1 MGKEYEGKKT
11 VHIPVEV
18 HYLET
23 VLPPR
28 CRNHRYRENA
38 AMVNVE
44 VEAFSGDEA
53 PVALI
58 AREYRWKDYDEAT
71 VDECYECKETPYRLA
86 NGKLYTLYDSIADK
100 SFLEDEDF
108 RAFSW
113 GSRLAWK
120 RLRHS
125 DGPFEPK
132 EISKDLPEWSPRHK
146 WTPTDAGSLEE
157 LSDFA
162 AELVIVDGFLWREAN
177 EPAYKIAN
185 SGGTPST
192 TIARHYHA
200 SASFEDSLDEYVYHY
215 NANQWGDA
223 VEWIQKYWRASYEP
237 DFDHMDKIEV
247 LIPEAVALP
256 TKAERDSLHHM
267 GCALTCVKRA
277 VKELKESEDAD
288 GFLDAE
294 ELASLLES
302 HMRIELEHL
311 AERWKRGCAENPIT
325 EDSGWLEQSV
335 EAAYQEL
342 VS

>member
-1 MGKEYEGKKT
+1 MGKENEGKKT
-11 VHIPVEV
+11 VEIPVEV

-38 AMVNVE
+38 TMVNVE

-58 AREYRWKDYDEAT
+58 AREYHWKGYDAAAD
-71 VDECYECKETPYRLA
+71 DECYECKETTYRLA

-132 EISKDLPEWSPRHK
+132 EISKDLPEWIPRHK

-157 LSDFA
+157 FSDFA

-185 SGGTPST
+185 SGGTPFT
-192 TIARHYHA
+192 TINPRYHS
-200 SASFEDSLDEYVYHY
+200 SASFEDSLDEYDYHY

-256 TKAERDSLHHM
+256 TKAERECLHDI
-267 GCALTCVKRA
+267 GKA
-277 VKELKESEDAD
+277 VKCANIL
-288 GFLDAE
+288 LI
-294 ELASLLES
+294 LLERTEYFGIFGQ
-302 HMRIELEHL
+302 MYNLAAELETQLRIKLEPL